1 MQTLIPFSTARSI
14 VLANV
19 SPVESESLN
28 LVDALGRMLAEP
40 IVSREM
46 IPPFDNSAMDGF
58 AVRVRDVARI
68 DEGLPI
74 SETIAAGAGSPA
86 ALPEGSCARIMTGA
100 PIPDGADAVIPVEAA
115 QVSGDRVRFQVAPR
129 PGENVRR
136 AGENVRAGDRV
147 LDAGIRITP
156 PVIGM
161 LATLGHAAV
170 RTSRQPKVA
179 VIATGDELVDASDTP
194 GPSQIRDANGP
205 ALAAQITVAGGLV
218 DGPYRVGDDRA
229 RLRDALARGAA
240 AADALVVSG
249 GVSMGEYDYVR
260 EVLEEV
266 GFTAFFWK
274 VRQRPGKPLLFGLID
289 AVPVFGLPGNPVSAS
304 VCFEQYV
311 RPALAAMQG
320 ASTVVAPLERAILD
334 DDIRKAAGLHHFVRG
349 RLRTEGDHLH
359 VAPTGPQ
366 GSHISQSLV
375 LADCLIHLAENEA
388 SASTSRGAIVDIE
401 RLRWH

>member
-1 MQTLIPFSTARSI
+1 MQTLIPFSTAQRI

-19 SPVESESLN
+19 IQTGSESMDL
-28 LVDALGRMLAEP
+28 LDAHGRILAEP

-58 AVRVRDVARI
+58 AVRAREVAAF
-68 DEGLPI
+68 DAGLPI
-74 SETIAAGAGSPA
+74 AETIAAGGGLPA
-86 ALPEGSCARIMTGA
+86 ALPDGSCARIMTGA

-136 AGENVRAGDRV
+136 AGENVQAGERV

-170 RTSRQPKVA
+170 RTSRRPKVA
-179 VIATGDELVDASDTP
+179 VIATGDELVDASETP

-205 ALAAQITVAGGLV
+205 ALAAQITVAGGMV
-218 DGPYRVGDDRA
+218 DGPFRVGDNRDR
-229 RLRDALARGAA
+229 LHDALARAA
-240 AADALVVSG
+240 TTADVLVVSG

-266 GFTAFFWK
+266 GFTALFWK

-289 AVPVFGLPGNPVSAS
+289 SVPVFGLPGNPVSAL

-320 ASTVVAPLERAILD
+320 ESTVVAPLERAILEA
-334 DDIRKAAGLHHFVRG
+334 DIRKAAGLHHFVRG
-349 RLRTEGDHLH
+349 RLRVEGDYLY

-366 GSHISQSLV
+366 GSHVSQSLV
-375 LADCLIHLAENEA
+375 LADCLIHLAENEE
-388 SASTSRGAIVDIE
+388 SASRGSIVDVE
-401 RLRWH
+401 RLRWR